1 MIGPRASARVLTV
14 SELSRALRRTL
25 DRDYGEVWVSGELSG
40 VRRAP
45 SGHVYF
51 TLKDE
56 RSQLAAVLFRST
68 AATLPFTPRDGLEV
82 VMLVRVGLYPE
93 RGALQLYVETME
105 PLGAGALRLAF
116 EEMKARLEQEG
127 LFAAARKRP
136 LPSFPAVVGLVTSLH
151 GAAVRDMRAVLA
163 ARWPQARVVIR
174 PVQVQGAEAAPDV
187 AAGIAAL
194 GALPELD
201 VMIVGRGGGSLEDLW
216 AFNTEVVARAIA
228 AAPVPVISAVGHEID
243 FTIADFVADV
253 RAPTP
258 TAGAA
263 LAVPDRRALLALLAE
278 SDGRLRSG
286 LRREVRTARL
296 RLETLRRGIGDP
308 GRRVADLALR
318 LDELTARGRVGLVRR
333 LRGDRDEVR
342 RLGRRLR
349 TELVRSHGPARRA
362 QVEALRARLGRAL
375 VQTVATRRYG
385 LARAAGKLEALSPLA
400 CLGRGYAI
408 VRQGGPAG
416 PVVRQATALAP
427 GEAVALRF
435 ASGGARAT
443 IVDTEA

>member
-1 MIGPRASARVLTV
+1 VG
-14 SELSRALRRTL
+14 
-25 DRDYGEVWVSGELSG
+25 GEISG

-56 RSQLAAVLFRST
+56 RSQLAAVLFRSV

-82 VMLVRVGLYPE
+82 VVVARVGLSPE
-93 RGALQLYVETME
+93 RGALQLYVDGME

-116 EEMKARLEQEG
+116 EQLKAQLEREG

-136 LPSFPAVVGLVTSLH
+136 VPAFPAVVGLVTSLR
-151 GAAVRDMRAVLA
+151 GAAVRDMRTVLA

-174 PVQVQGAEAAPDV
+174 PVPVQGAEAAVEV
-187 AAGIAAL
+187 AAGITAL
-194 GALPELD
+194 GALPGLD

-228 AAPVPVISAVGHEID
+228 ASPVPVISAVGHEID

-263 LAVPDRRALLALLAE
+263 LAVPDRRELLALLFDAR
-278 SDGRLRSG
+278 GRLRRG
-286 LRREVRTARL
+286 LRREARTARA
-296 RLETLRRGIGDP
+296 RVETLRRGLGQP

-318 LDELTARGRVGLVRR
+318 VDELTARARTGLVRR
-333 LRGDRDEVR
+333 LRGDREEVAG
-342 RLGRRLR
+342 LHRRLR
-349 TELVRSHGPARRA
+349 TGLVRLHGPGRRG
-362 QVEALRARLGRAL
+362 E
-375 VQTVATRRYG
+375 
-385 LARAAGKLEALSPLA
+385 
-400 CLGRGYAI
+400 I
-408 VRQGGPAG
+408 
-416 PVVRQATALAP
+416 
-427 GEAVALRF
+427 EAVVF
-435 ASGGARAT
+435 S
-443 IVDTEA
+443 

>member
-1 MIGPRASARVLTV
+1 MIGSRAAARVLTV
-14 SELSRALRRTL
+14 SELSQALRRTR
-25 DRDYGEVWVSGELSG
+25 DRDYGAVWVGGEISG

-56 RSQLAAVLFRST
+56 RSQLAAVLFRSV

-82 VMLVRVGLYPE
+82 VVVARVGLYPE
-93 RGALQLYVETME
+93 RGALQLYVDGME

-116 EEMKARLEQEG
+116 EQLKAQLEREG

-136 LPSFPAVVGLVTSLH
+136 VPAFPAVVGLVTSLR
-151 GAAVRDMRAVLA
+151 GAAVRDMRTVLA
-163 ARWPQARVVIR
+163 ARWPLARVVIR
-174 PVQVQGAEAAPDV
+174 PVPVQGAEAAVEV
-187 AAGIAAL
+187 AAGITAL
-194 GALPELD
+194 GALPGLD

-228 AAPVPVISAVGHEID
+228 ASPVPVISAVGHEID

-263 LAVPDRRALLALLAE
+263 LAVPDRRELLALLFDAR
-278 SDGRLRSG
+278 GRLRRG
-286 LRREVRTARL
+286 LRREARTARA
-296 RLETLRRGIGDP
+296 RVETLRRGLGQP

-318 LDELTARGRVGLVRR
+318 VDELTARARTGLVRR
-333 LRGDRDEVR
+333 LRGDREEVAG
-342 RLGRRLR
+342 LHRRLR
-349 TELVRSHGPARRA
+349 TGLVRLHGPGRRGEIEAIGARLVRALRQRVAVRRA
-362 QVEALRARLGRAL
+362 AL
-375 VQTVATRRYG
+375 QQ
-385 LARAAGKLEALSPLA
+385 AAGKLEALSPLA

-408 VRQGGPAG
+408 VRRGGPNG
-416 PVVRQATALAP
+416 PVVRRATTLAS
-427 GEAVALRF
+427 GETVAVRF
-435 ASGGARAT
+435 ASGRARAT